1 MVTAMN
7 GASTSHR
14 ALRPAALAALAGA
27 ALLLAGCAGG
37 TLSPSADDAARVAQ
51 EFSAAVAAGRGADA
65 CALLVPAA
73 QDRAAELAA
82 PTGGGGC
89 AAGVVALGLPDS
101 GQVLHQQASGRAA
114 FVELENDTVFLA
126 VSGSAWRVRAAGCV
140 EQGDAPFDCVLE
152 GS

>member
-1 MVTAMN
+1 MN

-27 ALLLAGCAGG
+27 ALLLVTGCASTGP
-37 TLSPSADDAARVAQ
+37 LSPSADDAASVAQ
-51 EFSAAVAAGRGADA
+51 RFSEAVAAGRGAEA

-73 QDRAAELAA
+73 EKAAAEEGGSCA
-82 PTGGGGC
+82 TG
-89 AAGVVALGLPDS
+89 VLALGLPES
-101 GQVLHQQASGRAA
+101 GAVLDEQATGRAA
-114 FVELENDTVFLA
+114 FVELEHDTVFLA